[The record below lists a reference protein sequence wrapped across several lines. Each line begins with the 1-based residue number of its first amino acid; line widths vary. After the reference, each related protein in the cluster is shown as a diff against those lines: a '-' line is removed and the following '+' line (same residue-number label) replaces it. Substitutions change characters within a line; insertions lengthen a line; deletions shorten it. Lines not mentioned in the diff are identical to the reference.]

1 MPIETGGKRGARVKA
16 AGLARDIAQTD
27 LGAARADLRSTV
39 IAAFFDVATAQET
52 VRVAQENASIA
63 QKALQLADK
72 RVAAGKGAAAE
83 QRGAR
88 GAGQCPH
95 RRARGRSRAAGRPRG
110 LACCGAKRR
119 LRSPACAATSAVA
132 GARHAG

>member
-52 VRVAQENASIA
+52 VRVAQENAGIA

-72 RVAAGKGAAAE
+72 RVAAGKAPPLESNAARVELAN
-83 QRGAR
+83 AR
-88 GAGQCPH
+88 IETRAPKRAADRPAQPGRAVGRRRRFLQ
-95 RRARGRSRAAGRPRG
+95 RARRIGRLPARAR
-110 LACCGAKRR
+110 
-119 LRSPACAATSAVA
+119 
-132 GARHAG
+132 